1 MIIAVLISNISVG
14 HPAKHLFLVLN
25 WIFEESDGRF
35 MPVNVKKQQ
44 KPPHTKTP
52 RKKVTRVFLVFY
64 LKRNLS
70 T

>member
-14 HPAKHLFLVLN
+14 HPAKRLFLVLN

-35 MPVNVKKQQ
+35 MPINVKKQQ

-52 RKKVTRVFLVFY
+52 RKKVTLEYFWFST
-64 LKRNLS
+64 LKE